1 MTQDPRTFQLL
12 QLADSALPTGG
23 YAFSSGLESAARLG
37 MLRDGDD
44 LRRYFLHVL
53 DQFAHAELPYLN
65 ACWSVDDNATLRELI
80 EELDAL
86 LAIPTVNRAGTI
98 QGRGWLSILQVLYP
112 DAGIDA
118 LAAWLAELALP
129 THYLICIGAGLRR
142 AGWPCVDVR
151 RLGYYIAAR
160 DQTSAA
166 VRLGL
171 LGPVEGQRL
180 LAEGLAAG
188 ERILLETETLLPA
201 DARRCSPLLDIAQ
214 ARHAGLYT
222 RLFQS

>member
-1 MTQDPRTFQLL
+1 MTPDARTLQLL

-23 YAFSSGLESAARLG
+23 YAFSAGLESAARLG

-53 DQFAHAELPYLN
+53 DQFANAELPYLN
-65 ACWSVDDNATLRELI
+65 ACWTVDNNLGLRALI

-86 LAIPTVNRAGTI
+86 LAIPVIHRASAI
-98 QGRGWLSILQVLYP
+98 QGRGWLSILRVLYP

-118 LAAWLAELALP
+118 FAAWLAELALP
-129 THYLICIGAGLRR
+129 THYLICVGAGLRR
-142 AGWPCVDVR
+142 AGWECPDVR
-151 RLGYYIAAR
+151 RLCYYLAAR

-166 VRLGL
+166 IRLGL

-188 ERILLETETLLPA
+188 ETILMETETLTPA
-201 DARRCSPLLDIAQ
+201 DARRGSPLLDIAQ
-214 ARHAGLYT
+214 VRHAGLYT